1 MAAVVLAALTDRG
14 GRPVRPPTLVKAF
27 DYTHRDAARQ
37 SHAAEAAI
45 VPNKLI
51 RPEGHPML
59 KSLLS
64 APLCH
69 RVGGQP
75 AGTLKGLAHW
85 CADGRSDVRL
95 HVAKTGT
102 STTEDP
108 NATVDTWTAG
118 GIQFAGGAGYSY
130 VVMVGTGTARDTWAR
145 KLHASQVNV
154 PLVEALLLDLREHAK
169 RQPVPA
175 ADAKPATKTAAVDAK
190 RPAAASDWKADIRV
204 ER

>member
-1 MAAVVLAALTDRG
+1 
-14 GRPVRPPTLVKAF
+14 
-27 DYTHRDAARQ
+27 
-37 SHAAEAAI
+37 
-45 VPNKLI
+45 
-51 RPEGHPML
+51 ML

-102 STTEDP
+102 STTEDA

-118 GIQFAGGAGYSY
+118 GIQFSGGAGYSY

-169 RQPVPA
+169 RHPTPVAETKPVP
-175 ADAKPATKTAAVDAK
+175 KTAVAEAK
-190 RPAAASDWKADIRV
+190 KPSAGADWKADIRA